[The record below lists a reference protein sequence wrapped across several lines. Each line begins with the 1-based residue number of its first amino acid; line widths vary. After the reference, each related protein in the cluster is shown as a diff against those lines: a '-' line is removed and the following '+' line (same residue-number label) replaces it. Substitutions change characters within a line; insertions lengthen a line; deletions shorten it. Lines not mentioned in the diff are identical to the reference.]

1 MIYLDHNATTP
12 CAPEVVMAMQRF
24 WLEDFANPASHH
36 FAGRAAARAVSAA
49 RAQVASLINCSP
61 NEIVFTSGATES
73 NNLVFLG
80 LLLSR
85 EHRKGKIVT
94 TQIEHKSITE
104 PSALLSEK
112 GFEVIYLPTT
122 QDGIVDPE
130 AARQLISE
138 GTLLVSVQAANN
150 EIGTLQSIKEL
161 SQIAHD
167 AGAFFH
173 TDAAQAL
180 GKVPVDTESWGCD
193 LASFSAH
200 KLYGPKGVGA
210 LFVRG
215 GSRNWPWSYPF
226 GGGGQEGGLRPG
238 TNNVPA
244 IIGFGA
250 ACQLA
255 SAKLPEEMS
264 RLLDLRHYLEKSLL
278 SRIPD
283 CLIHASSARRLPGT
297 TSVAFRGV
305 PADLLIDNLETVC
318 VGKGSA
324 CSNGAMTPSRVLASI
339 GCDSDTADAT
349 IRLSL
354 GRGSTR
360 EQIDE
365 AVNRLFASVMF
376 IRDRLKERSNVTR

>member
-1 MIYLDHNATTP
+1 MIYLDYNATTP
-12 CAPEVVMAMQRF
+12 CAPEVVVAMQRF
-24 WLEDFANPASHH
+24 WSEEFANPASHH
-36 FAGRAAARAVSAA
+36 VAGRAAARAVSVA
-49 RAQVASLINCSP
+49 RSQVASLVKCRA

-73 NNLVFLG
+73 NNLIFLG
-80 LLLSR
+80 LLLSSER
-85 EHRKGKIVT
+85 CKGKIVT
-94 TQIEHKSITE
+94 TQIEHKSVLE
-104 PSALLSEK
+104 PTTLLSEK

-122 QDGIVDPE
+122 QEGVVDPV
-130 AARQLISE
+130 AARQLISKD
-138 GTLLVSVQAANN
+138 TVLVSIQAANN
-150 EIGTLQSIKEL
+150 EIGTLQPIKEL

-180 GKVPVDTESWGCD
+180 GKVPVDMESWGCD
-193 LASFSAH
+193 FASFSAH

-210 LFVRG
+210 LFVKG

-238 TNNVPA
+238 TSNVPA

-255 SAKLPEEMS
+255 AVELPKEMP
-264 RLLDLRHYLEKSLL
+264 RLLDLRHYLEKALL

-297 TSVAFRGV
+297 TSVAFHNA

-324 CSNGAMTPSRVLASI
+324 CSNGAITLSRVLTSI
-339 GCDSDTADAT
+339 GCDFETSDAT

-354 GRGSTR
+354 GRYSTR

-365 AVNRLFASVMF
+365 VVGRVSASVTL
-376 IRDRLKERSNVTR
+376 IRDRLKEKSSVAR